1 MYNPK
6 PIDTSGVILSDEL
19 LDLTEELAENVHDIW
34 AQGRISEGWS
44 YGCERDLANKKDPR
58 LVPYDDLPYSE
69 KAYDRKT
76 ALETMKILLKKG
88 YIISKNNE

>member
-1 MYNPK
+1 MYRPK

-19 LDLTEELAENVHDIW
+19 LDLSEELAENVHDVW

-44 YGCERDLANKKDPR
+44 YGCERDLVNKKDPR
-58 LVPYDDLPYSE
+58 LVPYDDLPDSE

-76 ALETMKILLKKG
+76 ALETIKILLKKG
-88 YIISKNNE
+88 YIICKDYE

>member
-58 LVPYDDLPYSE
+58 LIPYDDLPDTE
-69 KAYDRKT
+69 KEYDRKT
-76 ALETMKILLKKG
+76 ALETIKFVVNSG
-88 YIISKNNE
+88 YEISKEH

>member
-58 LVPYDDLPYSE
+58 LIPYDDLPDTE
-69 KAYDRKT
+69 KEYDRKT
-76 ALETMKILLKKG
+76 ALETIKFIVNSG
-88 YIISKNNE
+88 YEISKEH